1 MRSMNP
7 NNYKL
12 VFSST
17 NHKKNFLVEI
27 ILCAVADCYNYSN
40 NKNTIEKISYF
51 RLPSD
56 ESLRRTWLSKIRRQD
71 LQQIIIAF
79 VFVIYMLKKI
89 SFNTK

>member
-17 NHKKNFLVEI
+17 NHKKNVLVEI
-27 ILCAVADCYNYSN
+27 ILCAVAECYNYSN
-40 NKNTIEKISYF
+40 KKNTTEKISYF